1 MVASLEDWCH
11 WLMLLAA
18 GHNGRCL
25 RAPLFE
31 HRRHGRT
38 MTYYAQSR
46 RRLSH
51 RKLRQHSPSLYE
63 IETLSALK
71 ARWRLAVSVVTPY
84 YNNGE
89 YIDETL
95 AALQR
100 QTTYDF
106 EWIIVDDG
114 STDEAAIAKLKA
126 IEADKDSYRF
136 PIAVCWRSHQGAPAA
151 RNFGALQARGEYLF
165 MLDSDDLVA
174 PTALEK
180 LVLFAQFHPSRSYVY
195 SCVRHFGEIT
205 GTACDRFDAERL
217 KRENFLAISCLI
229 RRDVFLAIGGFDEAL
244 LDSYEDYD
252 LWLRL
257 LAHGHEG
264 ALLPEPLFSYRR
276 RTTGYS
282 AELARQKPHE
292 EMIAILRAR
301 HPALFGGPERDRSGW
316 KLIPPQGDVEESEV
330 EALCTTLLADALG
343 VRRASYRR
351 RLTPDM
357 FAPRHWR
364 REAPNIL
371 YLAPYFVCGGA
382 ERVDLDIIAGMKQRG
397 FSVTIV
403 GCENADNIWLPRF
416 EALSDDIFILP
427 DLAGDPTD
435 QDAIVD
441 YLMISRAVD
450 IVFIRNSAVGYR
462 LAERWRSVTSHV
474 RFVDLLHLHAFG
486 EYWVRFSALYHDLLD
501 RRFVITEE
509 LKSYACETYHLP
521 PDKFEV
527 IYNGLDFSM
536 PPTPSIMRG

>member
-38 MTYYAQSR
+38 MTHYAQSR

-114 STDEAAIAKLKA
+114 STDEAAIAKLEA

-165 MLDSDDLVA
+165 MLDSDDLIA

-180 LVLFAQFHPSRSYVY
+180 LVLFAELHPSRSYVY

-205 GTACDRFDAERL
+205 GTACDRFDGERL

-264 ALLPEPLFSYRR
+264 VLLPEPLFSYRR

-282 AELARQKPHE
+282 AELARRKPHE

-301 HPALFGGPERDRSGW
+301 HPALFGGPERDRSG
-316 KLIPPQGDVEESEV
+316 LETHSAARRRRRERCGSLMHDV
-330 EALCTTLLADALG
+330 AR
-343 VRRASYRR
+343 RRARGSPRFLSTQAHPRHVRAAPLATRGAEHPLLRAVLRLRRGGARRPRHHRRYERPRLFRHHR
-351 RLTPDM
+351 RL
-357 FAPRHWR
+357 
-364 REAPNIL
+364 
-371 YLAPYFVCGGA
+371 
-382 ERVDLDIIAGMKQRG
+382 
-397 FSVTIV
+397 
-403 GCENADNIWLPRF
+403 
-416 EALSDDIFILP
+416 
-427 DLAGDPTD
+427 
-435 QDAIVD
+435 
-441 YLMISRAVD
+441 
-450 IVFIRNSAVGYR
+450 
-462 LAERWRSVTSHV
+462 
-474 RFVDLLHLHAFG
+474 
-486 EYWVRFSALYHDLLD
+486 
-501 RRFVITEE
+501 
-509 LKSYACETYHLP
+509 
-521 PDKFEV
+521 
-527 IYNGLDFSM
+527 
-536 PPTPSIMRG
+536 